1 MVKYSK
7 KDERIAQRRLRDIYN
22 KKSRKQR
29 IELAERF
36 GYGGS
41 DASKLRVLRRIT
53 AQKIPAERTVRLNQ
67 YYKPFTTDEDRNPWL
82 GKSPDIFAGKT
93 ETRNPEHGDKQLFT
107 IISVVMQVA
116 ELPEG
121 LESYSARLN
130 AKGEIGKTD
139 EPAYSSDIPYLL
151 EKFGKDAAD
160 AYKPVSEG
168 GIRLPSSGRLIGLAF
183 SDRGARELR
192 QLVEDRTGVDV
203 GIPEPIG
210 PDGYGIVL
218 TPPRTRDMKGVGVYQ
233 YQRPLPKSKRD
244 AIIEYTNRAK
254 GPMGVS

>member
-7 KDERIAQRRLRDIYN
+7 KDERVAQRRLRDIYN

-67 YYKPFTTDEDRNPWL
+67 YYKPYTTDEDRNPWL
-82 GKSPDIFAGKT
+82 GKSPDIFAGETAALET
-93 ETRNPEHGDKQLFT
+93 EFGRKQLFSVV
-107 IISVVMQVA
+107 SVVMQVA
-116 ELPEG
+116 EFAEG
-121 LESYSARLN
+121 LESFSARLN
-130 AKGEIGKTD
+130 AKGRIGETD
-139 EPAYSSDIPYLL
+139 APAYSSDIPYLL
-151 EKFGKDAAD
+151 EKYGQDAAD
-160 AYKPVSEG
+160 EYRPVDQG
-168 GIRLPSSGRLIGLAF
+168 GARLPKSGRLIGMAF
-183 SDRGARELR
+183 SDRGTQELRELIEG
-192 QLVEDRTGVDV
+192 VTGVDV

-218 TPPRTRDMKGVGVYQ
+218 VPSTRRNLKGVGVYQ

-254 GPMGVS
+254 GPMGVN

>member
-1 MVKYSK
+1 MRYSK

-53 AQKIPAERTVRLNQ
+53 AQKIPVNRTVRLNQ

-82 GKSPDIFAGKT
+82 GKSPDIFPGQSAAL
-93 ETRNPEHGDKQLFT
+93 ETEHGDKQLFS
-107 IISVVMQVA
+107 IVSSVMQVA

-121 LESYSARLN
+121 LESYSSRLN

-139 EPAYSSDIPYLL
+139 EPAYSSDIPYLM

-168 GIRLPSSGRLIGLAF
+168 GIRLPSSGRLIGLGF

-203 GIPEPIG
+203 SIPEPIG

-218 TPPRTRDMKGVGVYQ
+218 VPSTRRNLKGVGVYQ

-244 AIIEYTNRAK
+244 SIIEYTNRAK
-254 GPMGVS
+254 GPMGVA

>member
-1 MVKYSK
+1 MKYSK

-22 KKSRKQR
+22 KKTRKQR

-53 AQKIPAERTVRLNQ
+53 AQKIPANRTVRLNQ

-82 GKSPDIFAGKT
+82 GKSPDIFVGDSVAL
-93 ETRNPEHGDKQLFT
+93 ETPHGDKQLFS
-107 IISVVMQVA
+107 IVSSVMQVA

-121 LESYSARLN
+121 LESFSSRLN
-130 AKGEIGKTD
+130 AKGEIGKTE
-139 EPAYSSDIPYLL
+139 EPAYSSDIPYLM

-168 GIRLPSSGRLIGLAF
+168 GARLPSSGRLIGLGF

-203 GIPEPIG
+203 GIPEPVG
-210 PDGYGIVL
+210 PDGFGIVL
-218 TPPRTRDMKGVGVYQ
+218 VPSTRRNLKGVGVYQ

-244 AIIEYTNRAK
+244 VIIEYTNRAK